1 MKIRIALIDSDDLYL
16 QRFVSTFNSKYFD
29 KITIFSFSDPAIAES
44 NMQMSK
50 YDIVIAAENFD
61 LTPFKD
67 RCAVAYFSNSNEINE
82 LNGEKAIGKYQRV
95 ENIYKQIL
103 DLYSEIHK
111 GIIYNDNGGD
121 NGTKIIGVFSA
132 CGGAGAT
139 SVASAYARALA
150 ARGESVLYFDLE
162 KNNCN
167 HVFKGEGQQVTFG
180 DVVYAIKSQ
189 NANLGLKLE
198 SCVKHDPSG
207 VYFYEPCESVLDFLE
222 LNDEEILD
230 VIRTLKAAGKYT
242 YMIVD
247 FNFDFAPLHFELMKL
262 MYKTFVVSLGTD
274 NAIAKLRSLA
284 RAFELN
290 DECGAF

>member
-121 NGTKIIGVFSA
+121 NGTKIIGVFLPVAEQVRHLSLRLMRELWQQEAKA
-132 CGGAGAT
+132 CFILTLRKTTAT
-139 SVASAYARALA
+139 TFSRARVSRSHLA
-150 ARGESVLYFDLE
+150 MLFTLSRART
-162 KNNCN
+162 
-167 HVFKGEGQQVTFG
+167 Q
-180 DVVYAIKSQ
+180 
-189 NANLGLKLE
+189 
-198 SCVKHDPSG
+198 
-207 VYFYEPCESVLDFLE
+207 
-222 LNDEEILD
+222 ILD
-230 VIRTLKAAGKYT
+230 
-242 YMIVD
+242 
-247 FNFDFAPLHFELMKL
+247 
-262 MYKTFVVSLGTD
+262 
-274 NAIAKLRSLA
+274 
-284 RAFELN
+284 
-290 DECGAF
+290 

>member
-180 DVVYAIKSQ
+180 EGKCQERQDTFGRRFI
-189 NANLGLKLE
+189 GL
-198 SCVKHDPSG
+198 S
-207 VYFYEPCESVLDFLE
+207 
-222 LNDEEILD
+222 
-230 VIRTLKAAGKYT
+230 
-242 YMIVD
+242 
-247 FNFDFAPLHFELMKL
+247 
-262 MYKTFVVSLGTD
+262 
-274 NAIAKLRSLA
+274 
-284 RAFELN
+284 
-290 DECGAF
+290 

>member
-121 NGTKIIGVFSA
+121 NGTKIIGVFFCLWRSR
-132 CGGAGAT
+132 CDICRFGLCESFG
-139 SVASAYARALA
+139 SKRRKRAL
-150 ARGESVLYFDLE
+150 F
-162 KNNCN
+162 
-167 HVFKGEGQQVTFG
+167 
-180 DVVYAIKSQ
+180 
-189 NANLGLKLE
+189 
-198 SCVKHDPSG
+198 
-207 VYFYEPCESVLDFLE
+207 
-222 LNDEEILD
+222 
-230 VIRTLKAAGKYT
+230 
-242 YMIVD
+242 
-247 FNFDFAPLHFELMKL
+247 
-262 MYKTFVVSLGTD
+262 
-274 NAIAKLRSLA
+274 
-284 RAFELN
+284 
-290 DECGAF
+290 